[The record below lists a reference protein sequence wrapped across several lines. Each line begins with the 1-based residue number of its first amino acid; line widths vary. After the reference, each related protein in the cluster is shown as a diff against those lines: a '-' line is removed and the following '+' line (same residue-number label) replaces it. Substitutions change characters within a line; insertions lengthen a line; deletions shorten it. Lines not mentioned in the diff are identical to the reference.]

1 MTVLAKSLVHS
12 STPISTLSSGHSP
25 PEGVRAKNHGTP
37 GPDTK
42 HKEFLLLESSIIL
55 WILKRLRYALLWWVS
70 HQSFSRMSFILIA
83 FVLEGSPCLRYLL
96 VASFPQ
102 PFPKA
107 SFPLVPHLHRLFQ
120 NSVFSFLLQLP
131 IPELPFGFRKDLQGL
146 ELFSLRVPV
155 SGELTHVLKKQLCLR
170 DMGLS
175 TYPDSTTLDTV
186 LGCFSPYLQGHW
198 GGLQASPVPR
208 AWGHTSKCTG
218 ASSPFL
224 RQYRQT

>member
-1 MTVLAKSLVHS
+1 
-12 STPISTLSSGHSP
+12 
-25 PEGVRAKNHGTP
+25 
-37 GPDTK
+37 
-42 HKEFLLLESSIIL
+42 
-55 WILKRLRYALLWWVS
+55 
-70 HQSFSRMSFILIA
+70 MSFILIA

-107 SFPLVPHLHRLFQ
+107 SFPLVPHLHRLLQ

-155 SGELTHVLKKQLCLR
+155 SGELTYVLKKQLCLR
-170 DMGLS
+170 DAGLS

-186 LGCFSPYLQGHW
+186 LCCFSPIPSGSLRRTTCVTCSK
-198 GGLQASPVPR
+198 GLGPHEQMHRNLFSLPASIQADIAVKRRVTSRQQTLRVTSLSCGLRGR
-208 AWGHTSKCTG
+208 AADTVIFYS
-218 ASSPFL
+218 
-224 RQYRQT
+224 